1 MASKM
6 SSKPQHPTVLH
17 SWDCLCSMMIKGN
30 FVPKGVKQFNHSSQ
44 DPDLEYNKYSML
56 LFLEQPVL
64 VVPIEKKT
72 REWKR

>member
-1 MASKM
+1 
-6 SSKPQHPTVLH
+6 
-17 SWDCLCSMMIKGN
+17 MMIKGN